1 MGMINAVRRAYS
13 NYSTLQGRATRSDY
27 WWFLLYQWLV
37 YVVLAFVCV
46 FASDFFKSEYFFTP
60 LIIFVLLNIIPNFT
74 ILVRRLHDSSKS
86 GYWLLLFLLLPALC
100 FLVIFIFTLLPSDGD
115 NKYGADPHYMRNF
128 DEI

>member
-1 MGMINAVRRAYS
+1 MINAVRRAYS

-37 YVVLAFVCV
+37 YIFLVSVCV

-60 LIIFVLLNIIPNFT
+60 LILFVLLNVIPNFT

-86 GYWLLLFLLLPALC
+86 GYWLLLLLITIPLC
-100 FLVIFIFTLLPSDGD
+100 FLVILIFTLLPSDGD
-115 NKYGADPHYMRNF
+115 NRYGADPHNIRNF
-128 DEI
+128 NEI

>member
-1 MGMINAVRRAYS
+1 MGMINAIRRAYS

-37 YVVLAFVCV
+37 YIFLVSVCV

-60 LIIFVLLNIIPNFT
+60 LILFVLLNVIPSFT

-86 GYWLLLFLLLPALC
+86 GYWLLLLLSVVPLC
-100 FLVIFIFTLLPSDGD
+100 FLVILIFTLLPSDGD
-115 NKYGADPHYMRNF
+115 NRYGADPHNIRNF
-128 DEI
+128 NEI

>member
-37 YVVLAFVCV
+37 YIFLVSVCV
-46 FASDFFKSEYFFTP
+46 FASDFFKSEYLFTP
-60 LIIFVLLNIIPNFT
+60 LILFVLLNVIPNFT

-86 GYWLLLFLLLPALC
+86 GCWLLLFLLPVPC
-100 FLVIFIFTLLPSDGD
+100 FLVILIFTLLPSDGD
-115 NKYGADPHYMRNF
+115 NRYGADPHNIRNF
-128 DEI
+128 NEI

>member
-1 MGMINAVRRAYS
+1 MGMINAIRRAYS

-37 YVVLAFVCV
+37 YIFLVSVCV

-60 LIIFVLLNIIPNFT
+60 LILFVLLNVIPNFT

-86 GYWLLLFLLLPALC
+86 GYWLLLLLLTAPC
-100 FLVIFIFTLLPSDGD
+100 FLVILIFTLLPSDGD
-115 NKYGADPHYMRNF
+115 NRYGADPHNIRNF
-128 DEI
+128 NEI

>member
-13 NYSTLQGRATRSDY
+13 NYSTLQGRSTRSDY

-60 LIIFVLLNIIPNFT
+60 LILFVLLNIIPNFT

-86 GYWLLLFLLLPALC
+86 GYWLLLLLLLPALC

-128 DEI
+128 NEI

>member
-37 YVVLAFVCV
+37 YIFLVSVCV
-46 FASDFFKSEYFFTP
+46 FASDLFKSEYLFTP
-60 LIIFVLLNIIPNFT
+60 LILFVLLNVIPNFT

-86 GYWLLLFLLLPALC
+86 GYWLLLLLLTAPC
-100 FLVIFIFTLLPSDGD
+100 FFVILIFTLLPSDGD
-115 NKYGADPHYMRNF
+115 NRYGADPHNIRNF
-128 DEI
+128 NEI

>member
-37 YVVLAFVCV
+37 YIFLVSVCV

-60 LIIFVLLNIIPNFT
+60 LILFVLLNVIPSFT

-86 GYWLLLFLLLPALC
+86 GYWLLLLLLTAPC
-100 FLVIFIFTLLPSDGD
+100 FLVILIFTLLPSDGD
-115 NKYGADPHYMRNF
+115 NRYGADPHNIRNF
-128 DEI
+128 NEI

>member
-37 YVVLAFVCV
+37 YIFLVSVCV

-60 LIIFVLLNIIPNFT
+60 LILFVLLNVIPNFT

-86 GYWLLLFLLLPALC
+86 GYWLLLLLLTPLC
-100 FLVIFIFTLLPSDGD
+100 FLVILIFTLLPSDGD
-115 NKYGADPHYMRNF
+115 NRYGADPHNIRNF
-128 DEI
+128 NEI

>member
-37 YVVLAFVCV
+37 YIILVSVCV
-46 FASDFFKSEYFFTP
+46 FASDFFKSEYFFIP
-60 LIIFVLLNIIPNFT
+60 LILFVLLNVIPNFT
-74 ILVRRLHDSSKS
+74 ILVRRLHDSSNS
-86 GYWLLLFLLLPALC
+86 GYWLLLLLLPPPC

-115 NKYGADPHYMRNF
+115 NRYGADPHNIRNF
-128 DEI
+128 NEI

>member
-37 YVVLAFVCV
+37 YIFLVSVCV

-60 LIIFVLLNIIPNFT
+60 LILFVLLNVIPNFT

-86 GYWLLLFLLLPALC
+86 GYWLLLFLLPVPC

-115 NKYGADPHYMRNF
+115 NRYGADPHNIRNF
-128 DEI
+128 NEI

>member
-37 YVVLAFVCV
+37 YIFLAFVCV

-60 LIIFVLLNIIPNFT
+60 LILFVLLNVIPNFT

-115 NKYGADPHYMRNF
+115 NKYGADPHNIRNF
-128 DEI
+128 NEI

>member
-60 LIIFVLLNIIPNFT
+60 LILFVLLNVIPNFT

-86 GYWLLLFLLLPALC
+86 GYWLLLFLLPAPC

-115 NKYGADPHYMRNF
+115 NRYGADPHNIRNF
-128 DEI
+128 NEI

>member
-37 YVVLAFVCV
+37 YVVLVSVCV

-60 LIIFVLLNIIPNFT
+60 LILFVLLNVIPNFT

-86 GYWLLLFLLLPALC
+86 GYWLLLLLITIPLC
-100 FLVIFIFTLLPSDGD
+100 FLVILIFTLLPSDGD
-115 NKYGADPHYMRNF
+115 NRYGADPHNIRNF
-128 DEI
+128 NEI

>member
-13 NYSTLQGRATRSDY
+13 NYFTLQGRATRSDY

-37 YVVLAFVCV
+37 YIVLVFVCI

-60 LIIFVLLNIIPNFT
+60 LILFVLLNVIPNFT

-86 GYWLLLFLLLPALC
+86 GYWLLLLLLPAPC
-100 FLVIFIFTLLPSDGD
+100 FLVILIFTLLPSDGD
-115 NKYGADPHYMRNF
+115 NRYGADPHNIRNF
-128 DEI
+128 NEI

>member
-46 FASDFFKSEYFFTP
+46 FASDFFESEYFFTP
-60 LIIFVLLNIIPNFT
+60 LILFVLLNVIPNFT

-86 GYWLLLFLLLPALC
+86 GYWLLLLLYFIPLC
-100 FLVIFIFTLLPSDGD
+100 FLVILIFTLLPSDGD
-115 NKYGADPHYMRNF
+115 NRYGADPHNIRNF
-128 DEI
+128 NEI

>member
-1 MGMINAVRRAYS
+1 MINAIRRAYS

-37 YVVLAFVCV
+37 YIFLVSVCV

-60 LIIFVLLNIIPNFT
+60 LILFVLLNVIPSFT

-86 GYWLLLFLLLPALC
+86 GYWLLLLLSVVPLC
-100 FLVIFIFTLLPSDGD
+100 FLVILIFTLLPSDGD
-115 NKYGADPHYMRNF
+115 NRYGADPHNIRNF
-128 DEI
+128 NEI

>member
-37 YVVLAFVCV
+37 YIFLVSVCV
-46 FASDFFKSEYFFTP
+46 FASDFFKSEYLFTP
-60 LIIFVLLNIIPNFT
+60 LILFVLLNVIPNFT

-86 GYWLLLFLLLPALC
+86 GYWLLLLLLTAPC
-100 FLVIFIFTLLPSDGD
+100 FLVILIFTLLPSDGD
-115 NKYGADPHYMRNF
+115 NRYGSDPHNIRNF
-128 DEI
+128 NEI

>member
-37 YVVLAFVCV
+37 YIFLVSVCV
-46 FASDFFKSEYFFTP
+46 FASDFFLSEYLFTP
-60 LIIFVLLNIIPNFT
+60 LILFVLLNVIPNFT

-86 GYWLLLFLLLPALC
+86 GYWLLLLLLTAPC

-115 NKYGADPHYMRNF
+115 NRYGADPHNIRNF
-128 DEI
+128 NEI

>member
-37 YVVLAFVCV
+37 YVVLVSVCV

-60 LIIFVLLNIIPNFT
+60 LILFVLLNVIPNFT
-74 ILVRRLHDSSKS
+74 ILVRRLHDSSNS
-86 GYWLLLFLLLPALC
+86 GYWLLLLLLPPLC

-115 NKYGADPHYMRNF
+115 NKYGADPHNIRNF